1 MAKLT
6 FSGPTRE
13 TDAQA
18 AKAAAVLAG
27 DPIHVHV
34 IPAEKIIIVY
44 TGTDVISFDPRPTVT
59 KWQFIQACADA
70 GITETQ
76 IDTAVL
82 LLNTKRQ
89 RFWKYTSILDRDNP
103 FSMGLRSNL
112 TPVPTP
118 AQWNAIFIAA
128 SQLDPLL
135 V

>member
-6 FSGPTRE
+6 FTGPTRE
-13 TDAQA
+13 ADAETA
-18 AKAAAVLAG
+18 RAAAELAG
-27 DPIHVHV
+27 DAVHVHV
-34 IPAEKIIIVY
+34 IPAEKIIYVY
-44 TGTDVISFDPRPTVT
+44 TASNVQSFDPRPTVT

-70 GITETQ
+70 GITEAQ

-82 LLNTKRQ
+82 LLTAKRQ
-89 RFWKYTSILDRDNP
+89 RFWKHTNILDRDNP
-103 FSMGLRSNL
+103 FSSGLRTNL

-118 AQWNAIFIAA
+118 TQWNAIFIAA